1 MADKDDILIDEIE
14 AAFRSAYRRFR
25 RADPIEQD
33 KMFKDLQKAATEWV
47 QAQKKLVEDDEL
59 ATQAMIDQMRKIKD
73 EIDDA
78 ANTQELVI
86 ALGRLVAFLAAM

>member
-1 MADKDDILIDEIE
+1 MADKDEILIDEVE

-25 RADPIEQD
+25 RADPGEQD
-33 KMFKDLQKAATEWV
+33 SMFNDLQRAATEWV
-47 QAQKKLVEDDEL
+47 RAQKKLVEDDEL
-59 ATQAMIDQMRKIKD
+59 ATQAMLDQMRRIKD

-86 ALGRLVAFLAAM
+86 ALGRLVAFLVAL